1 MSNKVIELKKTLLA
15 TIAVTNFLE
24 NQLQAT
30 KKDRDATVVNLYSA
44 LVDEVNANLA
54 KIHPQF
60 NTYLSRTIANFRS
73 LNECYYYKNKSD
85 TDTITIKNYL
95 FSILESG
102 SSFGRAFISVKDICR
117 G

>member
-44 LVDEVNANLA
+44 LVDEVNDSPA
-54 KIHPQF
+54 I
-60 NTYLSRTIANFRS
+60 
-73 LNECYYYKNKSD
+73 
-85 TDTITIKNYL
+85 
-95 FSILESG
+95 
-102 SSFGRAFISVKDICR
+102 
-117 G
+117 